1 MAKVLALT
9 AAWTVEN
16 AYLAL
21 QLLLLQKKKI
31 IQRTTGNSKV
41 DDLAV
46 FLEHVDFLNTAK
58 GLDTQL
64 LQSSLEFAVVTT
76 NGLGD
81 LLDLT
86 TGST

>member
-21 QLLLLQKKKI
+21 QLLLLQKKI